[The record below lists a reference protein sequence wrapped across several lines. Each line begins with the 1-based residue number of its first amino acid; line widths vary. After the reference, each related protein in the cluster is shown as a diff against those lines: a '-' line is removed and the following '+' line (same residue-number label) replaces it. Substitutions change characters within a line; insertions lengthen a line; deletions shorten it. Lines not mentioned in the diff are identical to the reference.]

1 MKPAPCLS
9 PTVVIQVP
17 NLVRLFMIQNIAT
30 PEPKPL
36 NKRKQYKKRD
46 AKTHEKDLQNQARIY
61 AADWS
66 NKSKADIK
74 KEK

>member
-9 PTVVIQVP
+9 TTVVIQVP
-17 NLVRLFMIQNIAT
+17 NLVGLLMIQNIAT
-30 PEPKPL
+30 PEPKPK

-61 AADWS
+61 
-66 NKSKADIK
+66 KAGW
-74 KEK
+74 